1 MRPGCNWRFQ
11 PDARTKLYKFNW
23 PQNSARVYDMFAT
36 LCNPQSTEEVGTMP
50 GVTRAGYQA
59 SLANE
64 NISFH
69 ENQTCSQNTWETWGI
84 YTMCHLSLGIS
95 HLQLR
100 LPPKSKAILGARPH
114 RCRSPYLHAAGDQS
128 WALVNG
134 AACWTHK
141 MLIFFLAAIH
151 LELPVNQFWT
161 MVSHIEPCLIV
172 FVWPAQH
179 FQQLRI
185 MSRGRRGI
193 WSTLWIFPV
202 AISPGRR
209 STWRTLWSK
218 SGALLSETCNHN
230 VLRAVKKWEI

>member
-11 PDARTKLYKFNW
+11 PDARTNFTSSTGQKTVQESVICLQHPTTIPSLLKRWAQCQEW
-23 PQNSARVYDMFAT
+23 PVLDTKHLRLMKISPSWKSNMFSKHMSDM
-36 LCNPQSTEEVGTMP
+36 G
-50 GVTRAGYQA
+50 
-59 SLANE
+59 
-64 NISFH
+64 
-69 ENQTCSQNTWETWGI
+69 
-84 YTMCHLSLGIS
+84 HLHNVPPLLGIS

-114 RCRSPYLHAAGDQS
+114 RCGSPYLHAAGDQS

-134 AACWTHK
+134 VACWTHK

-185 MSRGRRGI
+185 MSCGRRGI

-230 VLRAVKKWEI
+230 VRRAVKKWEI

>member
-11 PDARTKLYKFNW
+11 PDARTNFTSSTGHKTVQESVICLQHSTIPSLLKRWAQCQEW
-23 PQNSARVYDMFAT
+23 PVLDTKHLRLMKISLFMKIKHVLKTHEKHGAFTQCTTS
-36 LCNPQSTEEVGTMP
+36 PW
-50 GVTRAGYQA
+50 A
-59 SLANE
+59 S
-64 NISFH
+64 H
-69 ENQTCSQNTWETWGI
+69 TCS
-84 YTMCHLSLGIS
+84 CVF
-95 HLQLR
+95 LR
-100 LPPKSKAILGARPH
+100 NRKAILGARPH
-114 RCRSPYLHAAGDQS
+114 RCGSPYLHAAGDQS

-185 MSRGRRGI
+185 MSCGRRGI

-230 VLRAVKKWEI
+230 VRRAVKKWEI